1 MGSTLHTTKVKP
13 KFTTMSKNQNLY
25 DWVFHY
31 NHYTKLWAAYHRD
44 DHKAYFN
51 AEESLHP
58 ILRHSNIKVLMRHI
72 ADSNGDPELLLCMSA
87 SK

>member
-1 MGSTLHTTKVKP
+1 
-13 KFTTMSKNQNLY
+13 MSKNQNLY

-51 AEESLHP
+51 SEKSLHP
-58 ILRHSNIKVLMRHI
+58 IFRHQSIKMLMQHI
-72 ADSNGDPELLLCMSA
+72 VDSNGDPKLLLSVYHT
-87 SK
+87 K